1 MFNLSSKLI
10 REAHSRYRA
19 SGLWL
24 PVIYALYLLLV
35 GGAITYGINA
45 GQVLPGYSPAEVEI
59 LQTTASWP
67 NPLDNFLYWPYY
79 SLVFLLRLVV
89 ADGVLAARFVS
100 TLFALAAVSAFLV
113 LLRRRFSVFVSLAGV
128 SLLACNSWFLQL
140 ARSGTPEIS
149 SLASILVF
157 LALMAAIPKASHN
170 WLYKLGALAAACLAW
185 FTPLLPWLIVA
196 ITLHLFYRQRLM
208 RRYLSPKLKLALIGF
223 LGTLVILTA
232 FALIRDQGVIPDLTG
247 IPNRLPAI
255 EAVGDNFSQILQS
268 FFWRAP
274 DNPQQWLA
282 NFPLLDVF
290 AAALLPFGIYAFWQ
304 DRRQAGFKY
313 CFFGLLGLLIIAG
326 FNRGLMTPGLIL
338 IFPLIIA
345 VAGGGLHELLEH
357 WKGLFPQNPLARLVG
372 LNVLLALV
380 TISVFYQVDRYFVAW
395 ANNPETRQ
403 IYSLEAQS
411 G

>member
-1 MFNLSSKLI
+1 MFSLSSKLI
-10 REAHSRYRA
+10 REAHARSRA
-19 SGLWL
+19 SGFRL
-24 PVIYALYLLLV
+24 PVIYAFYLLLIGV
-35 GGAITYGINA
+35 AVTYGINT
-45 GQVLPGYSPAEVEI
+45 GQLLPGYSPAEAEV
-59 LQTTASWP
+59 LQTTASWL

-89 ADGVLAARFVS
+89 ADGILAARLVS
-100 TLFALAAVSAFLV
+100 ALFALAAVSAFLV

-149 SLASILVF
+149 SLAGGLVF
-157 LALMAAIPKASHN
+157 LVLLTAIPKASNN
-170 WLYKLGALAAACLAW
+170 WLYKLGAIAAAGLAW
-185 FTPLLPWLIVA
+185 FTPLIPWLILA

-208 RRYLSPKLKLALIGF
+208 RRYLSPKLKLALIGL

-232 FALIRDQGVIPDLTG
+232 FALVRDQGLIPDLTG

-255 EAVGDNFSQILQS
+255 EAVGDNFSQSLQS
-268 FFWRAP
+268 LFWRAP

-304 DRRQAGFKY
+304 DRRQTVFKY
-313 CFFGLLGLLIIAG
+313 CFFGLLGLLCIAG
-326 FNRGLMTPGLIL
+326 FNRGLTTPGLIL
-338 IFPLIIA
+338 IFPLIFA
-345 VAGGGLHELLEH
+345 AADGGLNELLEH
-357 WKGLFPQNPLARLVG
+357 WKRLFPQNPLARLVG

-380 TISVFYQVDRYFVAW
+380 AISVFYQVDRYFVAW

-403 IYSLEAQS
+403 IYSLETQS